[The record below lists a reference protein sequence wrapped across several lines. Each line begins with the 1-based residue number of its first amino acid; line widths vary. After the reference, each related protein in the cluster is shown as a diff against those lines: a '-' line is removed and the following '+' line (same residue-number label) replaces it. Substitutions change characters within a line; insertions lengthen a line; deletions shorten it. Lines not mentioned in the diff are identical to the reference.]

1 MAIIAIISMLLT
13 GSAHL
18 EPATV
23 FDVTETRVTC
33 EIGDGNLYA
42 YDADRPQI
50 AHGDR
55 VTLVMSDNGQI
66 LAAF

>member
-33 EIGDGNLYA
+33 EIGDDLYA
-42 YDADRPQI
+42 YDADAPQI
-50 AHGDR
+50 AQGDSII
-55 VTLVMSDNGQI
+55 LVMDNNGQI
-66 LAAF
+66 LAAW